1 MADPEE
7 TKKVTNL
14 LSYMSIVKEIE
25 DIPTGGSSWR
35 EDDVTPLEVDDEE
48 PSRRPYRWVMRIYES
63 PKFPSLCADSID
75 IQAESVFCVA
85 DEVWKSHIYNIRCA
99 VEAMEHK
106 ETFVVWIDYDFY
118 RLKADPKT
126 EKVAVDKFELGEGK
140 QLKTRKYHYWKNAG
154 FNLALSPAVQGFR
167 FEKDGFIKRH
177 GLTLKTGNLPFVHL
191 PRDVRYVEMDS
202 SLFFEE
208 PWKTLELEYFKNPT
222 RMMAED
228 VQKRKREEREANLPE
243 TWGNATK
250 K

>member
-35 EDDVTPLEVDDEE
+35 EDDVTILEVDDEE

-106 ETFVVWIDYDFY
+106 ETFVVWIDYDIY
-118 RLKADPKT
+118 RLKCWGPT
-126 EKVAVDKFELGEGK
+126 KFESC
-140 QLKTRKYHYWKNAG
+140 LKSSEMVRKSNRI
-154 FNLALSPAVQGFR
+154 R
-167 FEKDGFIKRH
+167 FHF
-177 GLTLKTGNLPFVHL
+177 
-191 PRDVRYVEMDS
+191 
-202 SLFFEE
+202 
-208 PWKTLELEYFKNPT
+208 
-222 RMMAED
+222 
-228 VQKRKREEREANLPE
+228 
-243 TWGNATK
+243 
-250 K
+250 